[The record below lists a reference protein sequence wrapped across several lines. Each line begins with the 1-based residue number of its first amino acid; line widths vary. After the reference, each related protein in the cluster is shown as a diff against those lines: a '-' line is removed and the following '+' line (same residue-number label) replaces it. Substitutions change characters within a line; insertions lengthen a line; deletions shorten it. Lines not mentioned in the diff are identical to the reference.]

1 MSLARFALDDARAS
15 DAPATTYPPIAA
27 PRRVRLAHSFADAW
41 IGAWPLRGGPWLARQ
56 VIGRVLPRLPAP
68 SVCPTLLGFDL
79 VVGPGDGNY
88 YHLGA
93 YERGTLQ
100 VIAACLRPG
109 DVFVDIGASI
119 GQMALHASTRVGPAG
134 RVLAIEPDP
143 RVADLLERNL
153 SLNGMT
159 QVEVVQCAAGADR
172 AMCCL
177 EGYADG
183 AENRGVSRIRQDGA
197 VPLGMRFPVHTM
209 PIDALL
215 DERGVP
221 DVDLI
226 KIDVEGFEAEVL
238 DGMAEGL
245 AAQRYRRIVVELHPA
260 LLAERGTTADAC
272 CARLRA
278 SGYAGWAFDHSPAA
292 VRRAAYSRSLSLATL
307 LTRSDVAPAEDPW
320 PHMLWTATEAPLPSH
335 G

>member
-1 MSLARFALDDARAS
+1 VVDVGANWGYFTLMAARL
-15 DAPATTYPPIAA
+15 I
-27 PRRVRLAHSFADAW
+27 
-41 IGAWPLRGGPWLARQ
+41 
-56 VIGRVLPRLPAP
+56 
-68 SVCPTLLGFDL
+68 
-79 VVGPGDGNY
+79 
-88 YHLGA
+88 
-93 YERGTLQ
+93 
-100 VIAACLRPG
+100 
-109 DVFVDIGASI
+109 
-119 GQMALHASTRVGPAG
+119 GPAG

-143 RVADLLERNL
+143 RMADLLERNL

-159 QVEVVQCAAGADR
+159 QVEVVHCAAGADR

-197 VPLGMRFPVHTM
+197 VPLGMRFPVHTT

-215 DERGVP
+215 DERGVSV
-221 DVDLI
+221 VDLI

-245 AAQRYRRIVVELHPA
+245 AAQRYRRIVIELHPA

-278 SGYAGWAFDHSPAA
+278 SGYIGWAFDHSPPAL
-292 VRRAAYSRSLSLATL
+292 RRAAYARSLSLATL

-320 PHMLWTATEAPLPSH
+320 PHMLWTARDAPLPSTSH